1 VGEWERLLRERESV
15 VEAAAIMLWRY
26 VLRTPIYWYTYP
38 FRLFIAHT
46 WMPEWEKYKNAKR
59 RERSTLQKAGDW
71 WDNLIREDWESDPAP
86 VDLERVVFV
95 DQSTEAPDTWS
106 ETGKRL
112 FYPKP
117 RVRVRRYNPVAP
129 GSSFQYV
136 RYTHED
142 GRVEWGIQH
151 TGDIKV
157 GYKEGNGAG

>member
-1 VGEWERLLRERESV
+1 
-15 VEAAAIMLWRY
+15 MLWRY

-46 WMPEWEKYKNAKR
+46 WMPEWEKYKNAKQ
-59 RERSTLQKAGDW
+59 RER
-71 WDNLIREDWESDPAP
+71 DPAP
-86 VDLERVVFV
+86 VDLESGPFVV
-95 DQSTEAPDTWS
+95 QSTEAPDTWS

-117 RVRVRRYNPVAP
+117 RVRVRRYNPVTP
-129 GSSFQYV
+129 GSSFHYV
-136 RYTHED
+136 RYAHED